1 MVLRPTRSSMCQPF
15 IKGDDL
21 VGWDLIP
28 DVWPEAGSTLKS
40 PHKEIISGSK
50 KRLVRMFLQQLSVIH
65 AISHYRAVYFFHVKG
80 ELHCMWPW
88 ATWVCCCPSDSSSSN
103 LATAGLK
110 DLISLLPVG
119 KDDLINLKVDRQN
132 FFQCLP
138 NIDFPKCF
146 LFYQNLYGCIRSG
159 GSKRWPVEAGI
170 LSESFVLCCW
180 IVHEDTRDF
189 LQTDFN
195 QRIWH

>member
-1 MVLRPTRSSMCQPF
+1 MVLRPARSSRCQSL

-28 DVWPEAGSTLKS
+28 DVWPEAGSALKS

-50 KRLVRMFLQQLSVIH
+50 KRLARVFLQQLSVIH
-65 AISHYRAVYFFHVKG
+65 TISHYRAVYFFHVNG
-80 ELHCMWPW
+80 ELHCLWPW
-88 ATWVCCCPSDSSSSN
+88 AETWVCCCPSDSSSSN

-138 NIDFPKCF
+138 NFDSPKCF
-146 LFYQNLYGCIRSG
+146 LLHQHLYWLHQVWRFRKMTG
-159 GSKRWPVEAGI
+159 
-170 LSESFVLCCW
+170 
-180 IVHEDTRDF
+180 
-189 LQTDFN
+189 
-195 QRIWH
+195 